1 MASTTWLTGPCLAA
15 LRTPVLAAVIAY
27 SLALTGS
34 RVARRM
40 GRWFPADAD
49 PLERTLL
56 ELALGIGSAVVLLFA
71 GGALHLY
78 SAPFAWG
85 LLAVSW
91 IAPHR
96 RFLADLRARA
106 GLLIRGGSSS
116 FPILLLA
123 MTGAITLIESL
134 APVVAQDA
142 LVYHLAVPARWIEAG
157 GFVPIEGNFFSSFPQ
172 NVELLFA
179 WGLLLDG
186 DSLAQWFHWLL
197 GAASAASC
205 ASLARALPGRA
216 SGVTAAAIFA
226 TVPTVTLIAGW
237 AYVDL
242 GVVFF
247 ATASLLAFVR
257 WMERDAAPWL
267 LASALL
273 AGLAAGCKY
282 TGGLQG
288 LLVAGGVLAAGAFR
302 GRPTGPACLR
312 AAWAAAII
320 GLAASPWW
328 IRNIVFTGNP
338 LHPFAHGLFGGAGWD
353 AERAEVLSR
362 MLGEWGRTGGILDTL
377 LLPWTLTMSG
387 RFFSEEHFD
396 GVIGP
401 VFLAGA
407 PLVALAVRKSPV
419 HAIVLAFAAA
429 HAGFWLMTTHQ
440 VRFLLPCLAALSAV
454 LGSVLPEIVARAA
467 PGRLEALRSAAW
479 KAVLGSALAVNVFF
493 AVIHFAD
500 HAPLPVVLG
509 LETRSAY
516 MARELP
522 CGDHAVFEHIERE
535 LPARSRILM
544 GSLGNPGFLVK
555 RPYHSDALFENRT
568 LAAILASSR
577 SPDDAYRE
585 LATRGFTHLL
595 FRMESVFDPTGKK
608 SEIPFEDQTKLMELL
623 NRHARLAFQA
633 SGTYLYELGWGT
645 GPESRP

>member
-1 MASTTWLTGPCLAA
+1 MAA
-15 LRTPVLAAVIAY
+15 LRTPVLAVVITY
-27 SLALTGS
+27 SLALTGN

-40 GRWFPADAD
+40 GRWFPAGAD

-56 ELALGIGSAVVLLFA
+56 ELALGIGSALVILFA

-78 SAPFAWG
+78 STPFAWG
-85 LLAVSW
+85 LLAASW

-96 RFLADLRARA
+96 AFLADLRARA
-106 GLLIRGGSSS
+106 AHLASRGSSS
-116 FPILLLA
+116 TSVAVLA
-123 MTGAITLIESL
+123 IAGTLTLIESL

-142 LVYHLAVPARWIEAG
+142 LVYHLAVPAKWIEAG
-157 GFVPIEGNFFSSFPQ
+157 GFVPIADNFFASFPQ

-197 GAASAASC
+197 GALSAASC

-216 SGVTAAAIFA
+216 SGLTAAAIFA

-247 ATASLLAFVR
+247 ATTGLLAFVR
-257 WMERDAAPWL
+257 WVERDEAPWL

-302 GRPTGPACLR
+302 GRPAGPTCLR
-312 AAWAAAII
+312 AAGAAAVV
-320 GLAASPWW
+320 GLVASPWW
-328 IRNIVFTGNP
+328 IRNMVFTGNP
-338 LHPFAHGLFGGAGWD
+338 LHPFGHAVLGGAGWD

-362 MLGEWGRTGGILDTL
+362 MLGEWGRTGGILDTI
-377 LLPWTLTMSG
+377 LLPWTVTVSG

-401 VFLAGA
+401 LFLAAA
-407 PLVALAVRKSPV
+407 PLLVLAVRRSPA

-429 HAGFWLMTTHQ
+429 HAALWVVTTRQ
-440 VRFLLPCLAALSAV
+440 VRFLLPCLAALAAV
-454 LGSVLPEIVARAA
+454 LGSVLPGVAARAS
-467 PGRLEALRSAAW
+467 PGRLEGLRSTAW
-479 KAVLGSALAVNVFF
+479 KTVVASALAVNTLF
-493 AVIHFAD
+493 AVLHFAA
-500 HAPLPVVLG
+500 HAPLAAVLG

-522 CGDHAVFEHIERE
+522 CGDHAVFEHIEKH

-577 SPDDAYRE
+577 TPDEAYRE
-585 LATRGFTHLL
+585 LASRGFTHLL
-595 FRMESVFDPTGKK
+595 FRMEFVFDPSGKK
-608 SEIPFEDQTKLMELL
+608 SEIPLGDQTKLMELL
-623 NRHARLAFQA
+623 NRHARLEFHA